1 MMMKRRTRLIV
12 TALVLAEMVYLCT
25 ELSAQS
31 APSSAMKTE
40 TDDAAEVSVDRTK
53 PKRSRAISNSLAA
66 SLADSMPKYNPP
78 PKPKAEEQEDED
90 VDLRDIDK
98 PRNRIIRLPKYVVQ
112 EPKPPVFR
120 ERDLHSLANRT
131 SLAMQRYAGLNF
143 GPFSRLN
150 RPIALAM
157 YEEQE
162 RLNNMADLEDTAR
175 TVGVADKAAADY
187 IRRESASTFMR
198 TSEFG
203 FQGGPK

>member
-1 MMMKRRTRLIV
+1 MKRRTRLIV
-12 TALVLAEMVYLCT
+12 TALLLAEMVFFCT
-25 ELSAQS
+25 EMSAQGTS
-31 APSSAMKTE
+31 AGATKTE
-40 TDDAAEVSVDRTK
+40 NEEASDVGVDLSK
-53 PKRSRAISNSLAA
+53 PRRSRPISNSLAA

-78 PKPKAEEQEDED
+78 PKPKPEEENDQD

-98 PRNRIIRLPKYVVQ
+98 PRNQIIRLPKYVVQ

-120 ERDLHSLANRT
+120 ERDLHSLQSRT
-131 SLAMQRYAGLNF
+131 SLAMQRYAGLNL

-157 YEEQE
+157 YQEQE
-162 RLNNMADLEDTAR
+162 RVDNMADLEDTAR
-175 TVGVADKAAADY
+175 TISVGDKAAADY